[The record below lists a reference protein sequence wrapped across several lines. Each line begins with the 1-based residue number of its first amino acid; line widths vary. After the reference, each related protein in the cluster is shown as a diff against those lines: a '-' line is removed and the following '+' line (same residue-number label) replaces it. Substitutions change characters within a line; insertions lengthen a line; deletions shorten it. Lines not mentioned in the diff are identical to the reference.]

1 MDRKEF
7 SNLAELFLPSHP
19 ENQAAMAAY
28 MRNQFSFLGVKATER
43 RECAKPVIKT
53 SRTLTLPVLQDWLSF
68 YYEQPAR
75 EYQYVAIDLALAN
88 VKRFTPELFDWCE
101 HQIPVKAWWDSV
113 DAWRKVMS
121 TYLVAHAAVT
131 TRGRDFIQ
139 TDEMWSR
146 RVGITLQLGLKDR
159 TNQAF
164 LTETIENSQMDS
176 EFFIQKAIGWALRDY
191 SKTNPLWVRSFMSSH
206 QLSTLAEREGRK
218 VLQEN

>member
-1 MDRKEF
+1 
-7 SNLAELFLPSHP
+7 LAELFLPSHP

-28 MRNQFSFLGVKATER
+28 MRNQFSFLGVRATER
-43 RECAKPVIKT
+43 RERTKPVIKT

-75 EYQYVAIDLALAN
+75 EYQYVAIDLALVN

-101 HQIPVKAWWDSV
+101 RQIPVKAWWDSV

-121 TYLVAHAAVT
+121 TYLVANAAVT

-146 RVGITLQLGLKDR
+146 RVGITLQLGLKGV

-164 LTETIENSQMDS
+164 LTEAIENSQTDS

-191 SKTNPLWVRSFMSSH
+191 SKTNPLWVQAFMSSH

-218 VLQEN
+218 ALKEN